1 MPDRYYHPG
10 WWMLP
15 GLIAGV
21 AFWILAIIGLV
32 CLLSARAEAQPCAV
46 PPGATELLTAPSNPT
61 GDSDQIVLAPHP
73 EATASVCF
81 YNHVE
86 QVSNDGEFQIEM
98 NGLPVTVQ
106 VNFTDLDH
114 EEIIVTPPPGYWVIP
129 DIIGTARDGE
139 SVTLLIIM
147 GVS

>member
-1 MPDRYYHPG
+1 MSDRPPTFLTAGNFGLAALG
-10 WWMLP
+10 WAV
-15 GLIAGV
+15 IA
-21 AFWILAIIGLV
+21 LV
-32 CLLSARAEAQPCAV
+32 VLLARAAVAQPCDV
-46 PPGATELLTAPSNPT
+46 PPGATELLTSPSDPS
-61 GDSDQIVLAPHP
+61 GDSDQAGI
-73 EATASVCF
+73 F
-81 YNHVE
+81 Y
-86 QVSNDGEFQIEM
+86 GEFELEL

-129 DIIGTARDGE
+129 DVVGHARDGE